1 MLRKM
6 ESKGRRAYTWG
17 EYWDERVRMMQHWSD
32 HLDLLR
38 DGAKVIKGMFRK
50 AKARH

>member
-1 MLRKM
+1 M